1 MQSKENMGLRP
12 FTEDDAELIR
22 QKQYPCESLDSIHE
36 MIREWQCGEYDGKR
50 FEMLALTAG
59 EAVVGSVSLYERS
72 KSAASIGIEIF
83 EGERRK
89 GYASAAMKLLLE
101 RAAASGYKLIL
112 NQVLTGNAPS
122 KALHEK
128 LGFETDG
135 YIYKNAKGRE
145 VLLYTRCI

>member
-1 MQSKENMGLRP
+1 MQSKETMGLRP
-12 FTEDDAELIR
+12 FTEDDAEIIR
-22 QKQYPCESLDSIHE
+22 QKQYPCESLGGIRK

-72 KSAASIGIEIF
+72 KSAAGIGIEIF